1 MHDITQCCVSPVS
14 TYMGRSGV
22 SLAMLEEEEEE
33 EEGEEGNL
41 RTEDNRLP
49 NVSCAASVCL
59 QSLCDSSSLSV

>member
-1 MHDITQCCVSPVS
+1 
-14 TYMGRSGV
+14 MGRSGV
-22 SLAMLEEEEEE
+22 SLAMLEEEEEEE

-49 NVSCAASVCL
+49 NVSCAASVRL